1 MHLSEQILRI
11 LDDAL
16 GLHGR
21 AQSFDRDTALLGVLP
36 ELDSMSV
43 LALITGLE
51 HHFGITFDDADLNG
65 SVFATVGS
73 LTDLI
78 ERVLAT
84 QSP

>member
-16 GLHGR
+16 GLQGK
-21 AQSFDRDTALLGVLP
+21 AKSFDRDTALLGALP
-36 ELDSMSV
+36 ELDSMAV
-43 LALITGLE
+43 LAIITGLE
-51 HHFGITFDDADLNG
+51 SHFGITFNDDDLNG

-78 ERVLAT
+78 EQVLARHN
-84 QSP
+84 P